1 MASVGHLA
9 LLLSLGLAAYATVAT
24 LLGAKQKLPELWK
37 SGRHASWAVMAMTS
51 IAVAALLYALLSHD
65 FSIRYVA
72 EHSNRDMPLFYTLT
86 ALWGGQAGSLLFWA
100 WLLSLFS
107 AIVLWQHRNDYP
119 ELMPLVASTL
129 MAVESFFLI
138 VLNFEANPFQQLS
151 FLPADGQGLNPLLQ
165 NPGMVMHPPTLYAGF
180 VGFTVPF
187 AFAIAALASGRVGA
201 GWIRLTRRW
210 TLIAW
215 LFLSLGILLGA
226 NWAYNELGW
235 GGYWAWDPVE
245 NASFMPWLV
254 GTAFLH
260 SVMIQEHRGMLKV
273 WNFVLIL
280 LTFTLALFGTFL
292 TRSGVIDSVHAFAT
306 SNIGTYFLAFI
317 ALVLLGTLALLFE
330 RWDDLKSDNTLDSV
344 VSRESAFL
352 LNNIVFVGAAFAV
365 FCGTVYPV
373 ISELVTGN
381 KIVVG
386 PPFFNRVEGPIFLAL
401 VILMGIAPLL
411 PWRRASRQHLTR
423 NFLVPLVLSLVAGIV
438 LVGLGTRAVW
448 AVVAFSVSFFV
459 ALTIVIEY
467 YRGTRAQIKRSGDNP
482 VRALYTLVQKN
493 RRRYGGYVIHLGVV
507 LMAVGIVG
515 STFYRVES
523 EATLAQG
530 ESMTVGNYMLQ
541 FDQFASYPT
550 QNMQVH
556 AATVTIYE
564 NGRYLGQVV
573 PEKNLYIAS
582 SQPMTEVAIRTTA
595 KEDLYVILAG
605 WSDNGHNVT
614 LKVFINP
621 LVVWLWIG
629 GAILILGTL
638 VAMWPDPR
646 EERVLARIRSR
657 ELAWETI
664 R

>member
-9 LLLSLGLAAYATVAT
+9 LLLSLGLAAYASVAT

-37 SGRHASWAVMAMTS
+37 SGRHASWAVTGMTS
-51 IAVAALLYALLSHD
+51 IAVAALVYALFSHD

-107 AIVLWQHRNDYP
+107 AIVLWQHRHDYP

-165 NPGMVMHPPTLYAGF
+165 NPGMVIHPPTLYAGF

-215 LFLSLGILLGA
+215 LFLSAGIMLGA

-273 WNFVLIL
+273 WNYVLIL

-292 TRSGVIDSVHAFAT
+292 TRSGVIDSVHAFAR

-317 ALVLLGTLALLFE
+317 ALVLLGTMALLFE

-386 PPFFNRVEGPIFLAL
+386 PPFFNRVEGPIFLTL
-401 VILMGIAPLL
+401 IILMGVAPLL
-411 PWRRASRQHLTR
+411 PWRRASRKHLTR
-423 NFLVPLVLSLVAGIV
+423 NFLAPLLLSLVAGIV
-438 LVGLGTRAVW
+438 LVALGTREVW

-482 VRALYTLVQKN
+482 VRAIYTLVQKN

-515 STFYRVES
+515 STFYRVET

-605 WSDNGHNVT
+605 WSDNGNNVT
-614 LKVFINP
+614 LKVFVNP

-657 ELAWETI
+657 ELAWETV